1 MIKKLIAK
9 YGRHFWLVSLAV
21 WVYAIFEGSF
31 FDILMLSALTFIFY
45 NGGHND

>member
-1 MIKKLIAK
+1 MFKKLLAK
-9 YGRHFWLVSLAV
+9 YGKHFWLVSPAV
-21 WVYAIFEGSF
+21 TVYAIFEGSL